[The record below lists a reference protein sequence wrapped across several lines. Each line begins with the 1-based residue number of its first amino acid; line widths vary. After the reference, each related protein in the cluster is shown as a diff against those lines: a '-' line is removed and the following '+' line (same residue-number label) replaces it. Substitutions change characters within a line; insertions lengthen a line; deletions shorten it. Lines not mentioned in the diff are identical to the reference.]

1 MGQMLA
7 SRLFGSPTNSV
18 DRLQFA
24 RHTDSMKSAAF
35 NTMLSK
41 ALTTPE
47 ATVITFAR
55 RLKEAGMLTTGARGR
70 NAPEMTPMDAARV
83 TIAILTSDGPV
94 HCVERVRRF
103 GQIKYS
109 PNFKKVYR
117 GYETIQPDHFASL
130 FKGETLE
137 EVLAYMFGLPA
148 TVGIEESCKWFDQN
162 VFHLRVYDFD
172 VLAELFQWKM
182 EGKEIVG
189 ELVVPFKGEVMVRTD
204 DGFRHVEG
212 FTPIKGGVRTQRSIS
227 GMSFLSIGLGL
238 MQDDQEEAGG
248 A

>member
-7 SRLFGSPTNSV
+7 SRLFGSPTNSL
-18 DRLQFA
+18 DRPQFA
-24 RHTDSMKSAAF
+24 RHTNSMKSAAF

-109 PNFKKVYR
+109 PKFKKNFR
-117 GYETIQPDHFASL
+117 GYETIQPDQFASL
-130 FKGETLE
+130 FEGETLE

-148 TVGIEESCKWFDQN
+148 TVGIEESCKWFCKN
-162 VFHLRVYDFD
+162 VFHLRVFDFE
-172 VLAELFQWKM
+172 VLAELYQWTM
-182 EGKEIVG
+182 EGKDVIG
-189 ELVVPFKGEVMVRTD
+189 ELVVPFKGESMVRAA

-212 FTPIKGGVRTQRSIS
+212 FTPIKGGVCTERSIS

-238 MQDDQEEAGG
+238 ITDDQDETEGT
-248 A
+248 